1 MSPKLAPRMSVTLTV
16 EELALL
22 VRDAVRSEMR
32 LRAAEDVTEAP
43 EVMTRE
49 QVGELLQVHPKVVS
63 EYITTKGLPGFKVG
77 PHWRFRRSEVLHWLD
92 KEGGR

>member
-1 MSPKLAPRMSVTLTV
+1 MSAKAAPRMSVTLTV
-16 EELALL
+16 DELATV

-32 LRAAEDVTEAP
+32 LRAAEDVTDAP
-43 EVMTRE
+43 EIMTRE

-63 EYITTKGLPGFKVG
+63 EYINIKGLPGFKVG
-77 PHWRFRRSEVLHWLD
+77 PHWRFRRAAVLAWLD